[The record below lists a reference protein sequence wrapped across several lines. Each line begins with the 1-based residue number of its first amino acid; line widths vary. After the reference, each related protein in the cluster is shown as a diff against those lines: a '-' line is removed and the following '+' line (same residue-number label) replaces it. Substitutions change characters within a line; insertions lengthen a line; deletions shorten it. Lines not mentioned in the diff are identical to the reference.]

1 MKMYNILKNVINRKV
16 YNFKEMLTKIDT
28 LWSENKLTDA
38 EREELLTLAQNNASA
53 EHSVDV
59 IAKLIELEQR
69 IKVVEEGKTENS
81 NTAETIE
88 DFVEGKWYYNGNK
101 VLFNGK
107 VYECTADANTVVY
120 WSPAQSGLCWKQL
133 N

>member
-1 MKMYNILKNVINRKV
+1 MYNILKNVINRKA
-16 YNFKEMLTKIDT
+16 YNFTDMLTKIDT
-28 LWSENKLTDA
+28 LWSEGKLSDA
-38 EREELLTLAQNNASA
+38 ERDELLSLAQKNASV
-53 EHSVDV
+53 EHSVDMV
-59 IAKLIELEQR
+59 AKIIELEER
-69 IKVVEEGKTENS
+69 IKALEEGKVENS

-88 DFVEGKWYYNGNK
+88 EFVEGKWYYAGNK
-101 VLFNGK
+101 ILFNGK

>member
-1 MKMYNILKNVINRKV
+1 MYNILKNVISRKA
-16 YNFKEMLTKIDT
+16 YNFTDMLAKIDT
-28 LWSENKLTDA
+28 LWSEGKLTDT
-38 EREELLTLAQNNASA
+38 EREELIALAQNNASI
-53 EHSVDV
+53 ENSVDV
-59 IAKLIELEQR
+59 VAKIVELEQR
-69 IKVVEEGKTENS
+69 IKNLETGKTDT

-101 VLFNGK
+101 MLFNGK

-120 WSPAQSGLCWKQL
+120 WSPAQSGLGWKQL